1 MHTNLNTMDNT
12 FFAPAEKEEINKI
25 KERNKELSDSD
36 YINFILNAVPELAA
50 IINKDRQ
57 IIFSN
62 DSLLNFLGIIDKE
75 GVLGLRPGEAVNC
88 INADLNKGGCGTSE
102 NCKYCGAVNAIL
114 ISQDTMVAV
123 TKECRITTKKD
134 GTHEYLDLKVTS
146 SPFKFND
153 NYYSILSVDDIS
165 DYKRRK
171 ILEKIFFHDVIN
183 LAGGLRGFVELL
195 KDTTVPDEMIKYTN
209 VVDKISQELL
219 DEIVSQRTLTF
230 AEHNDLA
237 VDMTAFSSL
246 EALKESAEYIGQ
258 HAIARNKKILV
269 NHNALDITIIND
281 STLLKRVIINMI
293 KNALEAVG
301 NNSTGILNSYLENDD
316 VVFSVNN
323 EGFIPRDI
331 QLQIFQRSFSTKGMN
346 RGLGTYSIKLLT
358 ERYLKGK
365 ANFETS
371 IQNGTTFFV
380 KIPIQ

>member
-1 MHTNLNTMDNT
+1 MKLIKLKKM
-12 FFAPAEKEEINKI
+12 KI
-25 KERNKELSDSD
+25 KDS
-36 YINFILNAVPELAA
+36 Y
-50 IINKDRQ
+50 
-57 IIFSN
+57 
-62 DSLLNFLGIIDKE
+62 
-75 GVLGLRPGEAVNC
+75 
-88 INADLNKGGCGTSE
+88 
-102 NCKYCGAVNAIL
+102 L
-114 ISQDTMVAV
+114 ISASVLMFLL
-123 TKECRITTKKD
+123 IT
-134 GTHEYLDLKVTS
+134 LNVFS

-195 KDTTVPDEMIKYTN
+195 KDTTDPDEMVKYTN

-237 VDMTAFSSL
+237 VDMTTFSSL
-246 EALKESAEYIGQ
+246 EALRESAEYIGQ
-258 HAIARNKKILV
+258 HAIARTKKIIV
-269 NHNALDITIIND
+269 NNNALDITLNND

-293 KNALEAVG
+293 KNALEAVE
-301 NNSTGILNSYLENDD
+301 NNSTVVLNSYLENDY

-346 RGLGTYSIKLLT
+346 RGLGTYSIKLLS

-365 ANFETS
+365 ASFETS
-371 IQNGTTFFV
+371 IENGTTFFV
-380 KIPIQ
+380 KIPIK